1 MERAATTQD
10 ARTKLVYVMGA
21 GHSGS
26 TILGVALGNCAD
38 FFYAGEVEEWMVN
51 AGKPPW
57 MSGERHAFWEQVTAQ
72 TDGADLFGSEA
83 LYSIERSSALL
94 RVDRWSMRRRLLSS
108 YRRVC
113 QELLRAI
120 ARTAGTSHVVDTSHF
135 PLRAR
140 ELKRLRDVDLFLLF
154 LVRDP
159 HGVVDSNLR
168 QFRPH
173 EIAERRWRTI
183 IMNVNL
189 WLTLLVSVAVFLGHR
204 RDRRLFVR
212 HEDFVSDPEGVLR
225 QILDVVG
232 SDAQVPDLSDLR
244 VGAPLE
250 GNRLIRT
257 KRISLERR
265 PQHPTRGSLLTTVMQ
280 LPWRPVLDS
289 LRPVATVRPAERAR

>member
-57 MSGERHAFWEQVTAQ
+57 MSGERVAFWEQVTAQ
-72 TDGADLFGSEA
+72 TDGADLFGAEA
-83 LYSIERSSALL
+83 LYCIERSSALL

-113 QELLRAI
+113 EELLSAI
-120 ARTAGTSHVVDTSHF
+120 ARTAGASHIVDTSHF

-140 ELKRLRDVDLFLLF
+140 ELKKLRDVDLFLLF

-168 QFRPH
+168 QFRSH

-183 IMNVNL
+183 VMNLNL
-189 WLTLLVSVAVFLGHR
+189 SLTLLVSVVVFLGHR

-232 SDAQVPDLSDLR
+232 SDAQIPDLSDLR

-257 KRISLERR
+257 TRISLERR
-265 PQHPTRGSLLTTVMQ
+265 PQHSWRGSLLTTLMQ

-289 LRPVATVRPAERAR
+289 LRPVATARSSKRAG